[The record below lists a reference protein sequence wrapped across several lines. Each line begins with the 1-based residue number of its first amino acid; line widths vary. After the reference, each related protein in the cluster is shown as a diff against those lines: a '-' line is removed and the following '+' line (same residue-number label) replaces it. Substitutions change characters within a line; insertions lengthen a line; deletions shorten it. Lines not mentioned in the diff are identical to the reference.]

1 MVALDIFTARLS
13 TFHVPSPPGNRAQ
26 HTKQGKERQ
35 IQTRRER
42 EQTEGMQQ
50 QQQQELVILHQV
62 TSASNNGDFR
72 GVQVTKGK

>member
-50 QQQQELVILHQV
+50 QQELVILHKV

>member
-50 QQQQELVILHQV
+50 QQQELVILHQV